1 MCKLGVHR
9 EQMDVTI
16 HVWLEGVL
24 HLPLWALP
32 GHGLG
37 GRVLG
42 YRDWRLGMDLAS
54 GN

>member
-1 MCKLGVHR
+1 MCKLGVHGER
-9 EQMDVTI
+9 MDMTI
-16 HVWLEGVL
+16 HCVARRCAAPASMG
-24 HLPLWALP
+24 LP

-37 GRVLG
+37 GRILG